1 VDDPGDVILRLIR
14 GRARPDEVDAWC
26 AAVSEK
32 LGPSAHAVGGPTRF
46 HCATRPAGGDLEALI
61 ISFWDTFEAA
71 ADADARGISA
81 LSIARSMLLRV
92 EATHFEIDETI
103 LRNSDVEPI
112 ALRLGIGRFSK
123 PGSDIEMLE
132 TLRQRV
138 PLIGDEMTEAY
149 VGRRV
154 VDRSVEV
161 AFVSAWRRFPTDRVL
176 DTTFWPD
183 IALRYDAFTVQV
195 YTTMGIPGT

>member
-1 VDDPGDVILRLIR
+1 MILRVIR
-14 GRARPDEVDAWC
+14 GRARPDQVDALC
-26 AAVSEK
+26 AALDEK
-32 LGPSAHAVGGPTRF
+32 LGPSAHEVGGPIRF
-46 HCATRPAGGDLEALI
+46 HCATRPAGDALDVLI
-61 ISFWDTFEAA
+61 IVFWGTFEAV

-81 LSIARSMLLRV
+81 LSIAQSMLLQV
-92 EATHFEIDETI
+92 EAAHFEIDETI

-149 VGRRV
+149 VGRRI

-161 AFVSAWRRFPTDRVL
+161 AFVSAWQRLPTDRVL
-176 DTTFWPD
+176 DRTFWPD
-183 IALRYDAFTVQV
+183 IALRYDSFTVEV
-195 YTTMGIPGT
+195 YTTMNISGS